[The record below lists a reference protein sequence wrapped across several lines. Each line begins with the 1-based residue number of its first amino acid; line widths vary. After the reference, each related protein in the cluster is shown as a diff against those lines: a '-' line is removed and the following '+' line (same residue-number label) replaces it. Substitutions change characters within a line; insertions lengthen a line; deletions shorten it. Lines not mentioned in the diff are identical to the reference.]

1 MEMLAAAEH
10 EVFKQVG
17 EPGLAGVF
25 VLRPDVVPD
34 VHGHDGRLVILMD
47 DQGEAISEDE
57 FLERNIDVLGVSYER
72 QESKCKQRAT
82 HGTPLEEI

>member
-10 EVFKQVG
+10 EVFEQVG
-17 EPGLAGVF
+17 EPGFAGMF

-47 DQGEAISEDE
+47 DQGEAISENE
-57 FLERNIDVLGVSYER
+57 FLERNIDILGVSR
-72 QESKCKQRAT
+72 QGQKGKCEERAT
-82 HGTPLEEI
+82 HGSPFQGI